1 MCPQFILHHF
11 AERFQ
16 DLLEYKKQYGHT
28 VVPQHFSGYDNLG
41 KWVQSQRKSYKHFRD
56 GIQTSMNPEKVYKLT
71 EIGFVWDA
79 KYKIRKRL
87 DADNESDEGEA
98 NSPRR
103 KRTRCS
109 VDDSLSED
117 DQRAYA
123 SYTKRF
129 AL

>member
-1 MCPQFILHHF
+1 
-11 AERFQ
+11 
-16 DLLEYKKQYGHT
+16 
-28 VVPQHFSGYDNLG
+28 
-41 KWVQSQRKSYKHFRD
+41 
-56 GIQTSMNPEKVYKLT
+56 MNPEKVYKLT

-117 DQRAYA
+117 EDDQRAYA